1 MALNVNRNVQD
12 PFYRYKMPRL
22 VAKVEGKGNG
32 VKTVIPNM
40 VDIARALGRPPTY
53 CTKYFGCELGAQT
66 QFDFK
71 NDRYIINGSHDA
83 AKLQDMLDGFIKKF
97 VLCEQCENP
106 ETVFKVQAKKGMI
119 ASSCLACGYVFPLDM
134 THKLTTFILKNPPEQ
149 DINSQGTSLTKRKGK
164 KGRKKDEE
172 NNGEDHVNGNGN
184 ANGTIEE
191 AADDNNEANDDDDW
205 GDDDDWS
212 ADVSEEAVKKR
223 MKELTSGITTLAMD
237 NDLEKTEGERIDIF
251 HDFLKAKLK
260 ENGNCVITQDKE
272 IFTEAERLEVTNKA
286 PIVLCELLFNEN
298 ILGQIKKNKRALLR
312 FTHENQKA
320 QKYLLGGLEK
330 TIETQKEA
338 LLPKTAAILKLMYDE
353 DIIDEEVLLEW
364 AKKVSK
370 KYVSKELSEQIHKK
384 AEPLITWLKE
394 AEEESSDEDEDELEL
409 EFDERAKISSL
420 KEKEDTPPATPIS
433 ELNKKVNGTNG
444 KANNVPEAAEDEDD
458 LDIDDI

>member
-12 PFYRYKMPRL
+12 AFYRYKMPRL

-40 VDIARALGRPPTY
+40 TDIARALGRPPTY

-71 NDRYIINGSHDA
+71 NDRYIVNGSHDA

-106 ETVFKVQAKKGMI
+106 ETVVKVNAKKGLLA
-119 ASSCLACGYVFPLDM
+119 ASCKACGYVFPLDM

-149 DINSQGTSLTKRKGK
+149 NINSQGTSLTKRKSRKSEK
-164 KGRKKDEE
+164 KRGDGE
-172 NNGEDHVNGNGN
+172 NGEDHYNGNG
-184 ANGTIEE
+184 GTIEE
-191 AADDNNEANDDDDW
+191 GFEDNNMDGNQDDDDW
-205 GDDDDWS
+205 ADDDDWS

-237 NDLEKTEGERIDIF
+237 NDLEKTESERIDIF

-260 ENGNCVITQDKE
+260 ESGTGYILADKE
-272 IFTEAERLEVTNKA
+272 VFTEAERLEVSNKA
-286 PIVLCELLFNEN
+286 TIVLCELLFDEN
-298 ILGQIKKNKRALLR
+298 IAVQIKKNKKVLLR
-312 FTHENQKA
+312 FTNENQKA

-330 TIETQKEA
+330 TIETRCEV
-338 LLPKTAAILKLMYDE
+338 LLPKTAVILKVFYDE

-364 AKKVSK
+364 GKKISK

-384 AEPLITWLKE
+384 AEPLLTWLKE
-394 AEEESSDEDEDELEL
+394 AEVESSEDDEDELEL

-420 KEKEDTPPATPIS
+420 KEKKDDSPPATP
-433 ELNKKVNGTNG
+433 NGNQ
-444 KANNVPEAAEDEDD
+444 VLSEAAKPAEDDDGDD